1 MSSTVISSRTLIM
14 AAALP
19 RHRLLKENS
28 SNKWALC
35 GAGEVPDAINPLDLN
50 NAALATD
57 LYTAAGDLLNGGRTR
72 TMVAS
77 LAIAVGDVVYP
88 AASGKITN
96 LVTGTAL
103 GIAREAATA
112 DGDEIEVEERPE
124 LANWTAKI
132 VGPSTNIAGT
142 AADTAYDRSVTV
154 GAGVC
159 RKGSRGRIRAKVDVP
174 TTTGTETLL
183 LKVKVTD
190 GTNTVVLGA
199 TAAIDVADADIGV
212 LDIEFE
218 MRTATQ
224 VVANGVAGLGVPVT
238 ATMRP
243 TGVALSTL
251 DPTVAWT
258 ITVTQTASS
267 TGETSAL
274 SMLSV
279 DITR

>member
-1 MSSTVISSRTLIM
+1 MSSQTIGYRSLPM

-19 RHRLLKENS
+19 RFRLLRENA
-28 SNKWALC
+28 SNQWALC
-35 GAGEVPDAINPLDLN
+35 GVGEVPDAANPLDLN
-50 NAALATD
+50 NTALATD
-57 LYTAAGDLLNGGRTR
+57 LFVVAGELLMGARTR
-72 TMVAS
+72 TLVAS

-88 AASGKITN
+88 AANGKITN
-96 LVTGTAL
+96 LVTGTAI

-124 LANWTAKI
+124 LATWAAKI

-142 AADTAYDRSVTV
+142 AAETAYDRTITV
-154 GAGVC
+154 GANTC
-159 RKGSRGRIRAKVDVP
+159 RKGSRGRIRAHVDVSA
-174 TTTGTETLL
+174 TTGAETLL
-183 LKVKVTD
+183 LKVKVYD
-190 GTNTVVLGA
+190 GTNTVILGA
-199 TAAIDVADADIGV
+199 TAAIDVANSDIGV
-212 LDIEFE
+212 FDVEFE

-224 VVANGVAGLGVPVT
+224 VVATGHAGLGVPVT

-243 TGVALSTL
+243 TGVALATL
-251 DPTVAWT
+251 DPTAAWT

-274 SMLSV
+274 SMLSC